1 MPPKMKSARAP
12 EPMATQPDS
21 PEPDTQSVTETEKP
35 PKKKKKNKSAQAKGK
50 TKNKSREG
58 RPSKVTLVKNAI
70 AQKMLVHPEKVQQF
84 IEALDTVAVEFL
96 KTKKVFRLNFLTV
109 RVHTIPAREAGPKR
123 VFGKDI
129 TLKALPERRT
139 LRFTPSNAL
148 KKQLCT

>member
-1 MPPKMKSARAP
+1 MPPKVKSALAP

-21 PEPDTQSVTETEKP
+21 PEMPETQTESEKP
-35 PKKKKKNKSAQAKGK
+35 PKKKKKSAKSKGN
-50 TKNKSREG
+50 TKNKSRDG

-70 AQKMLVHPEKVQQF
+70 AQKMLVHPQKVQQF

-96 KTKKVFRLNFLTV
+96 KTNQVFRLNFLTV
-109 RVHTIPAREAGPKR
+109 KLHTIPARDAGPKR

-139 LRFTPSNAL
+139 LRFTPSNSL
-148 KKQLCT
+148 KKQLCK

>member
-21 PEPDTQSVTETEKP
+21 PEPDTQSVTETEKT
-35 PKKKKKNKSAQAKGK
+35 PKKKKTAKAKGK
-50 TKNKSREG
+50 TNNKSRDG

-123 VFGKDI
+123 VFGKDVV
-129 TLKALPERRT
+129 LKALPERRT
-139 LRFTPSNAL
+139 LRITPSNSL
-148 KKQLCT
+148 KKLFCK

>member
-21 PEPDTQSVTETEKP
+21 PEPDTQSVTETEKT
-35 PKKKKKNKSAQAKGK
+35 PKKKKTAKAKGK
-50 TKNKSREG
+50 TNNKSRDG

-96 KTKKVFRLNFLTV
+96 KTNQVFRLNFLTV
-109 RVHTIPAREAGPKR
+109 KLHTIPARDAGPKR

-139 LRFTPSNAL
+139 LRFTPSNSL
-148 KKQLCT
+148 KKQLCK

>member
-1 MPPKMKSARAP
+1 MPPKVKSARAP
-12 EPMATQPDS
+12 GPMATQPDS
-21 PEPDTQSVTETEKP
+21 PEPDTQSVTETEKT
-35 PKKKKKNKSAQAKGK
+35 PKKKKTAKAKGK
-50 TKNKSREG
+50 TNNKSRDG

-109 RVHTIPAREAGPKR
+109 RVHTIAAREAGPKR

-139 LRFTPSNAL
+139 LRFTPSNSL
-148 KKQLCT
+148 KKQLCK